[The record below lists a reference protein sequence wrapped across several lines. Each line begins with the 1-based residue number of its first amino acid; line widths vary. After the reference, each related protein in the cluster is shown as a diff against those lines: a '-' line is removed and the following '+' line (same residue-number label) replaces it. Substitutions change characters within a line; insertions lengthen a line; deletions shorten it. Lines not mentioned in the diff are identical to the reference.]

1 MNDHFYLERK
11 DGDEV
16 ISLGVLSSQT
26 FYPTMMNEVFEILV
40 KESRF
45 QIKDESG
52 KEFSL
57 EEFNRRINYSFTNS
71 PPVISLNSSS

>member
-1 MNDHFYLERK
+1 MNEHFHLERK
-11 DGDEV
+11 DEV
-16 ISLGVLSSQT
+16 ISLGVFSNLS
-26 FYPTMMNEVFEILV
+26 FYPTMTNEVFEILV
-40 KESRF
+40 NESRF

-57 EEFNRRINYSFTNS
+57 EEFNRKINHSFTNS

>member
-1 MNDHFYLERK
+1 MNEHFHLERK
-11 DGDEV
+11 DEI
-16 ISLGVLSSQT
+16 ISLGVFTNLT
-26 FYPTMMNEVFEILV
+26 FYPTMANDVFEILV

-45 QIKDESG
+45 RITDESG

-57 EEFNRRINYSFTNS
+57 EEFNHKINYSFTNS

>member
-1 MNDHFYLERK
+1 MNEHFHLERK
-11 DGDEV
+11 DEV

-45 QIKDESG
+45 RIKDESG

-57 EEFNRRINYSFTNS
+57 EEFNRKINYSFTNS